1 MSQFILSK
9 VSFRANRWK
18 AQFLIMHPKAY
29 FDHFVIELG
38 SLICERRFR

>member
-1 MSQFILSK
+1 
-9 VSFRANRWK
+9 
-18 AQFLIMHPKAY
+18 MHPKAY